1 MAGINKVILVG
12 NLGRDPEIKYTQA
25 NVPVANFSIA
35 TSESWKD
42 KTTGEWQENTEW
54 HRIVAWRG
62 LAERVEAK
70 LKKGNTVYIEGRLET
85 RKWEKDG
92 RDHYTTEVIADKLLI
107 FGAVSDGKEREQP
120 QPRAPFTPPPAP
132 AGDIPDDGEDSLP
145 F

>member
-1 MAGINKVILVG
+1 MAGVNKVILVG

-42 KTTGEWQENTEW
+42 KTTGEWEEKTEW
-54 HRIVAWRG
+54 HRVVAWRG
-62 LAERVEAK
+62 LAERAEAK
-70 LKKGNTVYIEGRLET
+70 LKKGTTVLIEGRLET

-92 RDHYTTEVIADKLLI
+92 QTHYATEVIADKLLI
-107 FGAVSDGKEREQP
+107 FGAVSDGKEQP
-120 QPRAPFTPPPAP
+120 QPKKPFTPPSIP
-132 AGDIPDDGEDSLP
+132 AGDDNDDDSTLP